1 MSEQIQESQRDS
13 NGVFNVVDNATAFNE
28 LLKAIEAS
36 NFSQRDKGTDFEKL
50 SLDFLTNE
58 PTYKDQFTKVQMYS
72 DWAKEHRDKEINA
85 KDIGVDLVAT
95 DVMADD
101 AKEQTYTA
109 IQCKFYAAD
118 KVVSKDDIDSFLSAS
133 DKTYYSKRFIIA
145 TNQKWGPN
153 VQKEIKDLKTPVT
166 IITREKLANSS
177 IDWSS
182 YLKTQGKV
190 EVIKR
195 TLRDYQK
202 EALNNVLEGFKT
214 NERRQAYH
222 GLRHWQDLHIFTYR

>member
-1 MSEQIQESQRDS
+1 MSEQIQESQRNS
-13 NGVFNVVDNATAFNE
+13 SGVFKVVDNASAFND
-28 LLKAIEAS
+28 LLKAIEES
-36 NFSQRDKGTDFEKL
+36 NFSQRDKGTDFERL

-72 DWAKEHRDKEINA
+72 DWAKEHKDLEANA
-85 KDIGVDLVAT
+85 KDIGIDLVAT
-95 DVMADD
+95 DVMADEG
-101 AKEQTYTA
+101 KEQTYTA

-118 KVVSKDDIDSFLSAS
+118 RVVSKDDIDSFLSAS

-153 VQKEIKDLKTPVT
+153 VEKELKDLKTPVT

-182 YLKTQGKV
+182 YLKTHGKV

-202 EALNNVLEGFKT
+202 EALNNVI
-214 NERRQAYH
+214 ERPMVK
-222 GLRHWQDLHIFTYR
+222 LRLSSVL

>member
-50 SLDFLTNE
+50 SLDFLINE

-72 DWAKEHRDKEINA
+72 DWAKEHKDIEPDAR
-85 KDIGVDLVAT
+85 DIGVDLVGTNVMT
-95 DVMADD
+95 DDD
-101 AKEQTYTA
+101 KEQTYTA

-118 KVVSKDDIDSFLSAS
+118 RVVSKKDINSFIAAS
-133 DKTYYSKRFIIA
+133 GKSYYSKRMIIA
-145 TNQKWGPN
+145 TNNKWGPN
-153 VQKEIKDLKTPVT
+153 VIKTFENQDIPTT

-177 IDWSS
+177 IDWCSA
-182 YLKTQGKV
+182 
-190 EVIKR
+190 
-195 TLRDYQK
+195 TLRPK
-202 EALNNVLEGFKT
+202 AKLRSSNVL
-214 NERRQAYH
+214 
-222 GLRHWQDLHIFTYR
+222 